1 MAFSLSTD
9 AFINVLGRFIS
20 RRRKPHTIYCDNG
33 TIFIGASAELRRS
46 MMDLNNSVQ
55 KALQQREIEWSF
67 IPPQAP
73 NMEGAWKRIIGTIK
87 QILNALLSKQ
97 TLTDDSLITVL
108 AEVKSII
115 N

>member
-20 RRRKPHTIYCDNG
+20 RRRKPHKIYCDNG

-67 IPPQAP
+67 IPSQAP
-73 NMEGAWKRIIGTIK
+73 NMEGAWERIF
-87 QILNALLSKQ
+87 NALLSKQ